1 MPASPFE
8 SGIYRDLLHDDEVG
22 ELLSDVAEIRSMM
35 RVEGA
40 VAKAQGELGL
50 IPADSAAV
58 IYRAAT
64 DLHLEPA
71 SLSMGTAQAGVPVPA
86 LVAAFRTAMGSP
98 EHAQYLHWGATSQ
111 DIMDTGLI
119 LRLAGVCQLVEH
131 RVTKLLQSLA
141 QQADRHAELPM
152 AARTR
157 AQIATP
163 TSLGAMVAAWGA
175 PLLDHRE
182 VLDQLKPRLL
192 RVSLAGAS
200 GNSTALGDRAG
211 ELRTALADELELG
224 DSPLSWH
231 SNRSALAEFASLLTR
246 IGGSLAKM
254 GEDHILASQS
264 EVGELVVKKGG
275 GSSTMPQKKNP
286 VAAEILV
293 SLFHVSAAMEGL
305 MTQAMLHRQQRDGV
319 AWSLE
324 GHALPQICMAT
335 ARALTL
341 ALELLEGLR
350 PNAAM
355 MEARLAGGL
364 GLVYAEA
371 ISFELAAIMPRP
383 EAQDAVKRL
392 CAEALDQ
399 KRSLPELA
407 AQAYPDVDWAAI
419 TTPAAQLG
427 DAPGQA
433 RAFAA
438 RVRQL

>member
-8 SGIYRDLLHDDEVG
+8 SEIYRDLLHDDEVG
-22 ELLSDVAEIRSMM
+22 ELFSDVAEIRAMM

-71 SLSMGTAQAGVPVPA
+71 SLSMGTGQAGVPVPA

-141 QQADRHAELPM
+141 RQADTHAELPM

-264 EVGELVVKKGG
+264 RSWRAWHQEGWRFVNHAAEKQPGGRRDPGQPVPCQCRDGRPDDPGHAASAAARRCGVVAGRARAAADLHGDGKGADAG
-275 GSSTMPQKKNP
+275 ARTGSRVCGPMPQ
-286 VAAEILV
+286 
-293 SLFHVSAAMEGL
+293 
-305 MTQAMLHRQQRDGV
+305 
-319 AWSLE
+319 
-324 GHALPQICMAT
+324 
-335 ARALTL
+335 
-341 ALELLEGLR
+341 
-350 PNAAM
+350 
-355 MEARLAGGL
+355 
-364 GLVYAEA
+364 
-371 ISFELAAIMPRP
+371 
-383 EAQDAVKRL
+383 
-392 CAEALDQ
+392 
-399 KRSLPELA
+399 
-407 AQAYPDVDWAAI
+407 
-419 TTPAAQLG
+419 
-427 DAPGQA
+427 
-433 RAFAA
+433 
-438 RVRQL
+438 